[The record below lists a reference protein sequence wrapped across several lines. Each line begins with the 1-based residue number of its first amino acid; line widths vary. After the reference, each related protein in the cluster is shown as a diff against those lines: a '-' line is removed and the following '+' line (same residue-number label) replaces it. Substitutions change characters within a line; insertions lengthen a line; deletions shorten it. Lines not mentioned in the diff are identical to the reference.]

1 MKKVYILFLLIILG
15 CKKELDIEDFSFNF
29 SSYKPE
35 IRIEALILPADST
48 AIVRIDKSVL
58 INDTDLY
65 DCIDNDY
72 GTISLDSCNSISGAI
87 WHGSDGDLIADCG
100 DWNPLIHDTGIDGIV
115 AKDNNGNG
123 KFTDFGDTAP
133 DEDGSEGNGLPDCG
147 EPNVDSFVE
156 ILPNIHE
163 ESCKVEILKS
173 NDNVLNG
180 SCNLVY
186 NSQAGNFFNNKY
198 TRSRTTPIFEN
209 IESISYGAYIPD
221 ANCSNT
227 FWIDYSAEY
236 EFYADC
242 SDAGYG
248 IITSNQ
254 SIKLPRPV
262 IFFDEQDV
270 EANDILNCDNYS
282 CLESSSSIWNGVNYD
297 SLYFARYAPDRNILW
312 SSIIPDITFQVVQY
326 MLDERSNQFFYYHGH
341 AGFGYTNNDI
351 VAFSAERIVTEFYDG
366 LGNAVWDAAELRT
379 DNESECIDVEYKQDF
394 QGGYCDTNGNGK
406 WDDEELYADSDANG
420 NWSMDEYFI
429 DLSDEVPDVD
439 IFYYEILTFSESY
452 RNYYFYDQLFL
463 DDLKRTNL
471 RDENGSP
478 IMGAF
483 GAMTS
488 NKIYF
493 RIIDCTP
500 LDKDSCEDSLLTKSV
515 CSWSENISLKSCDID
530 FEGSICLPSNFL
542 QSCD

>member
-29 SSYKPE
+29 SSYKSE

-72 GTISLDSCNSISGAI
+72 GTISLDSCNSISEAI
-87 WHGSDGDLIADCG
+87 WHGVEGDLIADCG
-100 DWNPLIHDTGIDGIV
+100 DWNPLIHDLGTDGK
-115 AKDNNGNG
+115 AAQDNNGNG

-133 DEDGSEGNGLPDCG
+133 DEDGSEGNGVPDCG
-147 EPNVDSFVE
+147 EPNVDSFEE

-163 ESCKVEILKS
+163 KSCKVEVYKNN
-173 NDNVLNG
+173 NDG
-180 SCNLVY
+180 STSLCNLVY
-186 NSQAGNFFNNKY
+186 NSNGGEFFNNKY
-198 TRSRTTPIFEN
+198 TRSRTNPIFEN
-209 IESISYGAYIPD
+209 IESVSYGAYIPE
-221 ANCSNT
+221 ASCSNT
-227 FWIDYSAEY
+227 FWIDYSAKY

-248 IITSNQ
+248 IVRSKEPIN
-254 SIKLPRPV
+254 LPRPV
-262 IFFDEQDV
+262 IFFDEQDIEV
-270 EANDILNCDNYS
+270 NDILNCDNYS
-282 CLESSSSIWNGVNYD
+282 CLENSSSIWNGANYD

-312 SSIIPDITFQVVQY
+312 SSMIPDFYYQVVQY

-341 AGFGYTNNDI
+341 VGFGYTNNDT
-351 VAFSAERIVTEFYDG
+351 VAYSTERIVTEFYDG

-379 DNESECIDVEYKQDF
+379 ENENECIDVEYKQDF

-406 WDDEELYADSDANG
+406 WDDEELYADSDGNG
-420 NWSMDEYFI
+420 NWSDGEYFI
-429 DLSDEVPDVD
+429 DLADNFPDVD
-439 IFYYEILTFSESY
+439 IYYYEILTFSESY
-452 RNYYFYDQLFL
+452 KNYYFDDTLFL
-463 DDLKRTNL
+463 DDVKRTNL
-471 RDENGSP
+471 RDEVGNP
-478 IMGAF
+478 VMGAF
-483 GAMTS
+483 GAITS
-488 NKIYF
+488 EKIFF
-493 RIIDCTP
+493 RIIDCTS

-515 CSWSENISLKSCDID
+515 CSWNEDISLKQCGEN

-542 QSCD
+542 QNCD